1 MAKDAYWFRHDANA
15 RNDIKVIELRSLHG
29 YQGYGIYFATLEVMR
44 EQTLYCIPE
53 NKIGMLGVAL
63 GESPDKVREIINDC
77 VMVGLF
83 EREDGLIFSR
93 SFLERMSKWETVK
106 TRNETNGGKG
116 GRPKKNPSDNPNE
129 TQNKPRR
136 GEERIEEDRI
146 EENKEKTVQRKR
158 FTPPSFEQVYS
169 IMLNRRETEL
179 FISYYESNGWKVGKN
194 PMKDWARAV
203 TGWKL
208 RGNVQ
213 DDSARAQYENYGD
226 SIG

>member
-1 MAKDAYWFRHDANA
+1 MAKDAYWFRHDANT

-106 TRNETNGGKG
+106 TRNETNGGNG
-116 GRPKKNPSDNPNE
+116 GRPKNNPSDNPNI
-129 TQNKPRR
+129 TQSKPRR

-146 EENKEKTVQRKR
+146 EENKEKTVPRKR
-158 FTPPSFEQVYS
+158 FTPPSIDEVLEYADDKAEGERFHNYH
-169 IMLNRRETEL
+169 TGK
-179 FISYYESNGWKVGKN
+179 GWD
-194 PMKDWARAV
+194 MKDWKASFRYWMSNAKKFNRSNEPKV
-203 TGWKL
+203 VDHYAGMKPL
-208 RGNVQ
+208 
-213 DDSARAQYENYGD
+213 
-226 SIG
+226 